1 MDTNVEIT
9 VRNDFE
15 ALIQKQELAE
25 KTRRV
30 LVSIENEAP
39 LAGYENIAEF
49 VSLWTAAS
57 TEYCALL
64 DAVFASYDRE
74 RCLTGRRRLV
84 WTQYDM
90 LVLGVC
96 DFSELTATG
105 SCVLQKATRGR
116 GLQWCMKLNR
126 ILQARV
132 CTACRTYVHLL
143 RYQGYNCTDAPAP
156 VDTGL
161 LRVICRNEVRD
172 VLTQA
177 TQLAHDATGGF
188 LIRSLLTESPI
199 RDIIRRNFIQKFT
212 TDKMHWILCTVE
224 HWPDYLVALCMSQHP
239 RLGTS
244 SILLTFCSDLL
255 LKICTYL

>member
-1 MDTNVEIT
+1 MDAGVEFT
-9 VRNDFE
+9 AGSDFD
-15 ALIQKQELAE
+15 ALIQNHELAE

-30 LVSIENEAP
+30 LVSIESEAP
-39 LAGYENIAEF
+39 LAGYEDIAEF
-49 VSLWTAAS
+49 VILWTAAS

-105 SCVLQKATRGR
+105 ACVLQKATRGR

-143 RYQGYNCTDAPAP
+143 RYQGSNETDGPAQ

-161 LRVICRNEVRD
+161 LRVISRNEVRD

-177 TQLAHDATGGF
+177 TQLAYDATGGF

-212 TDKMHWILCTVE
+212 TDKMHWIVCAVE
-224 HWPDYLVALCMSQHP
+224 QWPDYLVALCMSQHL
-239 RLGTS
+239 RLGAS
-244 SILLTFCSDLL
+244 STIMAFCPDLL
-255 LKICTYL
+255 SKINTYL